1 MKLLFLG
8 TGAADHDWSRYG
20 EPGVL
25 GSTASLLEDHILLD
39 CGPTVCASLKRF
51 GADFSKITAIVNTHS
66 HSDHFN
72 PEQIKELSAGRMI
85 DFYGTPQACEKVKDF
100 CRIHP
105 IKSGDVF
112 EVKNTRFLT
121 LPANHAVTDLNEET
135 FNYLI
140 SCNGKTLLYALDT
153 AWMLTKARRLIGETK
168 IDGIIWDA
176 TMSEPHDWRIFEHS
190 DPEMFDSIRKVL
202 IQTGNISEDVPVYFD
217 HRARTLWPLDLSGQ
231 QKIAARHN
239 ARLALDG
246 DTVFF

>member
-1 MKLLFLG
+1 MKMMFLG
-8 TGAADHDWSRYG
+8 CGAADYDWSHYG
-20 EPGVL
+20 EEGVL
-25 GSTASLLEDHILLD
+25 GSTVTLLDDHILLD
-39 CGPTVCASLKRF
+39 CGPTAAASMVRF
-51 GADFSKITAIVNTHS
+51 GVAKESINAIVNTHN
-66 HSDHFN
+66 HSDHLN
-72 PEQIKELSAGRMI
+72 VEQVKEVAGNRRI
-85 DFYGTPQACEKVKDF
+85 DFYGSPQACAKVQDF
-100 CRIHP
+100 CNVHP
-105 IKSGDVF
+105 LTYGD
-112 EVKNTRFLT
+112 RFTIEGNEFLA
-121 LPANHAVTDLNEET
+121 LPSNHMVEDIREET

-140 SCNGKTLLYALDT
+140 SGGGKTLLYALDT

-217 HRARTLWPLDLSGQ
+217 HRARTLWPWDLSEQ
-231 QKIAARHN
+231 QKIAARYN